1 MRDYSF
7 HSPYYEIK
15 NLNTFING
23 APGAI
28 AFQRNLS
35 VYLDEDALYQLCG
48 FEVVPAP
55 NISRISFVCKD
66 GKMVV
71 DKMNVYQS
79 VDFAPENHGFHT
91 TYKDAFKHM
100 RVLYVS
106 EDCLAEYD
114 DISFY
119 NQDCLQK
126 ITVERCGKRKHYSRG
141 YPFIMYCDNLET
153 VRIGKGIKH
162 VKEITGNP
170 KLSTVIFGSTL
181 TYGDDVIDLT
191 ALTEEDLQ
199 DIIIFGDDVKTI
211 EPLNRFSKPAESNSL
226 SVVFNRDIRCDY
238 GLNILPEATLD
249 ICIWLDASAPGDF
262 RINYGSCDLLLVPQ
276 ECLSYFQ
283 EKKPNYKYYKVE
295 SIEDK
300 MSELGC
306 VDLLSLLKMLSQ
318 ETVNVE

>member
-1 MRDYSF
+1 VR
-7 HSPYYEIK
+7 
-15 NLNTFING
+15 
-23 APGAI
+23 
-28 AFQRNLS
+28 
-35 VYLDEDALYQLCG
+35 
-48 FEVVPAP
+48 
-55 NISRISFVCKD
+55 KD
-66 GKMVV
+66 GMMVV
-71 DKMNVYQS
+71 DTMNVYQS
-79 VDFAPENHGFHT
+79 VDFKPKDSDR
-91 TYKDAFKHM
+91 TYKAAFRQM

-106 EDCLAEYD
+106 EDCLADYD
-114 DISFY
+114 DIFFY
-119 NQDCLQK
+119 NQDSLKK
-126 ITVERCGKRKHYSRG
+126 ITVERCGHRDG
-141 YPFIMYCDNLET
+141 YGRACPVIELCDNLET

-226 SVVFNRDIRCDY
+226 SVVFNRDIECNY
-238 GLNILPEATLD
+238 GIDFYPDVD
-249 ICIWLDASAPGDF
+249 ICIWLDASRPDQCPIY
-262 RINYGSCDLLLVPQ
+262 RISDLLLVPQ